1 MVAKEAKSESPVELT
16 IEDARQLAESVRKI
30 DKATKEFLASG
41 LSRKALVVLLNDS
54 TGVAKRDINAVLD
67 GLESLGATY
76 LEGTKK
82 T

>member
-1 MVAKEAKSESPVELT
+1 MVAKESGPVELSA
-16 IEDARQLAESVRKI
+16 EDARQLAESIRKI
-30 DKATKEFLASG
+30 DKAAKDFIASG

-54 TGVAKRDINAVLD
+54 TGVAKRDINFILD

-76 LEGTKK
+76 LEGSKK

>member
-1 MVAKEAKSESPVELT
+1 MVAKEAKSEPVELT

-30 DKATKEFLASG
+30 DKATKEFLTSG

>member
-30 DKATKEFLASG
+30 DKAMKDFIASG
-41 LSRKALVVLLNDS
+41 LSRRALVVLLNDA